1 MVCILQTEKP
11 SAAKPPDGLG
21 LFGDEDED
29 DLFGAVKPLVILF
42 PLCSIAN
49 MNEQRQIYLLF
60 ILNVLVS
67 CN

>member
-1 MVCILQTEKP
+1 MVCILQTEKL

-29 DLFGAVKPLVILF
+29 DLFSTVKPLVIMF

-49 MNEQRQIYLLF
+49 MNEQRQIFLL
-60 ILNVLVS
+60 LN
-67 CN
+67 